1 MRRGPARPLPRDV
14 KPEKIQTETLP
25 SRGMNAPFAS
35 TILATVETDG
45 RTAQCL
51 ADGLTEAL
59 DPGETAIAAFEAANG
74 AWTVE
79 IYFEHA
85 PDEAAVRRLVADLAG
100 EPAGLSLVF
109 APVPARDWVAA
120 SLDGLP
126 PVTAG
131 RFFVHGAH
139 HRARLPANRIG
150 IEIEAALAFGTGHH
164 GTTRGCLLALD
175 RIAKVRRARPA
186 LPLPARWE
194 RVGVRGRFHE
204 SEPPRISSRAQTR
217 GAAPSPGSL
226 TRSDLSPYTGRGE
239 GWRVLDVG
247 TGTGVLAI
255 TAARSLGANV
265 IAGDIDPVS
274 VRLARENAR
283 LNRATAIAIIHAR
296 GLADRRFR
304 ARAPYHLVFA
314 NILLGPLK
322 GLAKPIAALA
332 APGAFVVLSGLLPSQ
347 ANAALAAYRAHGLVL
362 ERRIPLEGWMTLVLR
377 RPVLRCPSPARR

>member
-1 MRRGPARPLPRDV
+1 
-14 KPEKIQTETLP
+14 
-25 SRGMNAPFAS
+25 MNEPFPS

-45 RTAQCL
+45 RTAQRL

-59 DPGETAIAAFEAANG
+59 DPGETAIAAFEAADRS
-74 AWTVE
+74 WTVE

-100 EPAGLSLVF
+100 DAAGQALVF
-109 APVPARDWVAA
+109 SPVAARDWVAA
-120 SLDGLP
+120 SLDGLT
-126 PVTAG
+126 PVRAG

-139 HRARLPANRIG
+139 HRARVPANRIG

-175 RIAKVRRARPA
+175 RIAKMRRARPA
-186 LPLPARWE
+186 PPLPARGE

-204 SEPPRISSRAQTR
+204 PEHLRNSSAEPPC
-217 GAAPSPGSL
+217 G
-226 TRSDLSPYTGRGE
+226 

-255 TAARSLGANV
+255 AAARALRGAV

-283 LNRATAIAIIHAR
+283 LNRVPSLAIIHAR
-296 GLADRRFR
+296 GLADRRFQN
-304 ARAPYHLVFA
+304 AAPYRLVFA

-322 GLAKPIAALA
+322 GLAKPIAALT

-377 RPVLRCPSPARR
+377 RPVLRRPVQR